1 MCEKRDELLAT
12 TNSILKKLHTVTER
26 QREVVGIDGISPA
39 FLHLD
44 KELEL
49 LMGEKERAVGA
60 LREHDEEHGCQPR

>member
-12 TNSILKKLHTVTER
+12 ANAILEKLHTVTDR
-26 QREVVGIDGISPA
+26 QREVVAIDGISPA

-49 LMGEKERAVGA
+49 LMGEKERVVGA
-60 LREHDEEHGCQPR
+60 LREHDEEHGCRPT